1 MKNCPCPAILGFF
14 EKKSLGKSGIL
25 SHRSE
30 NRFMLY
36 LFNASTDPYF
46 NLAAEEY
53 LLTSS
58 QEDIFMLWRNA
69 PSIIVGRNQNTMSE
83 INYDYVTAHRIPV
96 VRRLTGGGA
105 VFHDLGNV
113 NYTFLVSGSGH
124 ATDFAH
130 FSQPILRALQ
140 SLGVDA
146 ALRGRND
153 LCIGEQKFSGTAQ
166 CVRNGRMMHHGT
178 LLFSAD
184 MADLTDAL
192 KVKPGKIQSK
202 GVASVRSRVT
212 NISEHLKAP
221 MTVEEFIGHVAK
233 EVCAGDAQAY
243 SLTEADKAAI
253 TKLREEKYA
262 AWAWNYGDSPK
273 YQVYAEYKFASG
285 TAEIHL
291 NVKEGRIAAIR
302 VFGDFF
308 GDRDVSLLEEAL
320 TGVPHETSAVK
331 RALSD
336 AQVERCLWGADAADF
351 AAALF

>member
-1 MKNCPCPAILGFF
+1 
-14 EKKSLGKSGIL
+14 
-25 SHRSE
+25 
-30 NRFMLY
+30 MLY
-36 LFNASTDPYF
+36 IYLDSTDPYF

-53 LLTSS
+53 LLTAFS
-58 QEDIFMLWRNA
+58 QDIFMLWRNA

-113 NYTFLVSGSGH
+113 NYTFLVSGRGH

-130 FSQPILRALQ
+130 FSQPILRALR

-146 ALRGRND
+146 SLRGRND
-153 LCIGEQKFSGTAQ
+153 LCIGERKFSGTAQ
-166 CVRNGRMMHHGT
+166 CVKNGRMMHHGT

-202 GVASVRSRVT
+202 GIASVRSRVT
-212 NISEHLKAP
+212 NISEHLHAP
-221 MTVEEFIGHVAK
+221 MTVEDFIGHVAK
-233 EVCAGDAQAY
+233 EVCSGDAKAY

-262 AWAWNYGDSPK
+262 TWEWNYGDSPQ
-273 YQVYAEYKFASG
+273 YQVYAEYRFPSG

-291 NVKEGRIAAIR
+291 DVCDGRIRAIR
-302 VFGDFF
+302 IFGDFF
-308 GDRDVSLLEEAL
+308 GDREVALLEQAL
-320 TGVPHETSAVK
+320 TGLPHEREAVEQ
-331 RALSD
+331 ALSRGK
-336 AQVERCLWGADAADF
+336 VERYLWGADAAGF